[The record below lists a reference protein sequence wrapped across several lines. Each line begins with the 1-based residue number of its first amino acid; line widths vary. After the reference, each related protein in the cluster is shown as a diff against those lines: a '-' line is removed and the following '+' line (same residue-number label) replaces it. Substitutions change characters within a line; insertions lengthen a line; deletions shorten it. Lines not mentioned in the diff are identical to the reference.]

1 MTQTELQHPHHHISN
16 PLTPRRLDSAH
27 QIYLHTHTHTRHTQ
41 ALRTNRT
48 MSHACINKC
57 PVQIINLCML
67 YVFVMCLCVIVKWS
81 LSNKSN
87 AAQSGV
93 GRIDVRVS
101 GTTGNRLW
109 NNVLEASAGKKGG
122 GVGVVDFLF
131 SSQKGPSSKSE
142 WENRLE

>member
-1 MTQTELQHPHHHISN
+1 
-16 PLTPRRLDSAH
+16 
-27 QIYLHTHTHTRHTQ
+27 
-41 ALRTNRT
+41 
-48 MSHACINKC
+48 
-57 PVQIINLCML
+57 ML

-93 GRIDVRVS
+93 GRTDVRVS

-122 GVGVVDFLF
+122 RGGGVGVVVVDFLF
-131 SSQKGPSSKSE
+131 SSQNGPSSKSE